1 MSGELALRLIRAI
14 RTGTES
20 TVINDLFQNNTN
32 IQSTGLIDPIT
43 SSNSKNSTIADEIDI
58 VPYKCLC
65 PYSTSSNDGNSN
77 MLKIH
82 LKKLTKFVKNIPCD
96 RPCPVNLYR
105 HLRNYH
111 KVDLQHAKDITRT
124 IMLTKTIKSED
135 LTKGN
140 IHDVSTSIKKRIK
153 LPVRTNGI
161 QLMDMIVTI
170 LVLEIN

>member
-20 TVINDLFQNNTN
+20 TVINDLIEKNSNN
-32 IQSTGLIDPIT
+32 QSTSSIISVN
-43 SSNSKNSTIADEIDI
+43 SSNLKTTTIGDDIDI

-65 PYSTSSNDGNSN
+65 PYSTSSNDGN
-77 MLKIH
+77 LKNH

-111 KVDLQHAKDITRT
+111 KVNLQHAKEITRT
-124 IMLTKTIKSED
+124 IMLTKTIKSND
-135 LTKGN
+135 IN
-140 IHDVSTSIKKRIK
+140 QVPTSIRKRIK
-153 LPVRTNGI
+153 LPVKKTKIIRFNYYF
-161 QLMDMIVTI
+161 L
-170 LVLEIN
+170 L